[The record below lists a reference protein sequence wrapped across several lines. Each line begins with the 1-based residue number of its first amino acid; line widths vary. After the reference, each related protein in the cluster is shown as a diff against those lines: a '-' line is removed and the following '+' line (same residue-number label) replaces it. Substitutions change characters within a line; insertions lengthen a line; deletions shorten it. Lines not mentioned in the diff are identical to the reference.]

1 MQPLFK
7 ASFSERAVS
16 AHNYRRWPPATAA
29 AAASRAGVGSCHRR
43 HRRQRGIEGGEPLL
57 PPLSKQGILE
67 STRDDEKASLLT
79 TYSVAPLRIQI
90 DGFPNSQF

>member
-1 MQPLFK
+1 MRTTIDGGRLPPPQPRLLL
-7 ASFSERAVS
+7 
-16 AHNYRRWPPATAA
+16 
-29 AAASRAGVGSCHRR
+29 RAGVGSCHRR

-79 TYSVAPLRIQI
+79 TYSVQWLRYEFKLM
-90 DGFPNSQF
+90 GS

>member
-1 MQPLFK
+1 M
-7 ASFSERAVS
+7 RTTVDGGT
-16 AHNYRRWPPATAA
+16 PPAA

-79 TYSVAPLRIQI
+79 TYSVAPFRIQI
-90 DGFPNSQF
+90 DGFLHASSSSQTPNSNIFLVLN

>member
-1 MQPLFK
+1 M
-7 ASFSERAVS
+7 V
-16 AHNYRRWPPATAA
+16 AA

-79 TYSVAPLRIQI
+79 TYSVAPLGI
-90 DGFPNSQF
+90 